1 MRRKVA
7 NARIDL
13 RTSPQRKHFFEMA
26 AFVGGY
32 ESLSSFIAEASEL
45 LAKKVMDNVDESRE
59 LSSADRDLLLS
70 ILKNAPEPNAALKEA
85 YEKVSKLCNINES
98 GQAIYNVDSNSKL
111 IVSKKGRDNL

>member
-32 ESLSSFIAEASEL
+32 ESLSSFIAD
-45 LAKKVMDNVDESRE
+45 KKIFTR
-59 LSSADRDLLLS
+59 
-70 ILKNAPEPNAALKEA
+70 
-85 YEKVSKLCNINES
+85 
-98 GQAIYNVDSNSKL
+98 
-111 IVSKKGRDNL
+111 